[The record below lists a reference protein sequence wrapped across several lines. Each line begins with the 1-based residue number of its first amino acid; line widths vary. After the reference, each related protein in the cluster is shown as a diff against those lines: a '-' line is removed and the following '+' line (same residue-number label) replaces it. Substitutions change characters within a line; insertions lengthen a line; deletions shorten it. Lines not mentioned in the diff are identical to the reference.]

1 MCDYLESCNCIL
13 AGGETAEMPG
23 VVPESIVELSGFCIG
38 CCEKSKL
45 IDPKTVR
52 PGDVFIGYKSDS
64 FHANGWSLIRRI
76 LEENPDVVDEE
87 ELRSLLQPTRLY
99 HDVVADMRRF
109 NVIPKAYAHITGGGL
124 PENLERFLGDYG
136 ADLTIPC
143 WDNTAAQKILKH
155 VDPQDRFNTF
165 NMGIGWVAIVKP
177 EDVEAALKAGP
188 GGTVIGTLREGRGI
202 HVKVQGE

>member
-1 MCDYLESCNCIL
+1 M
-13 AGGETAEMPG
+13 
-23 VVPESIVELSGFCIG
+23 
-38 CCEKSKL
+38 
-45 IDPKTVR
+45 
-52 PGDVFIGYKSDS
+52 
-64 FHANGWSLIRRI
+64 
-76 LEENPDVVDEE
+76 VDEE

-202 HVKVQGE
+202 HVKVQGEGTISLQRIHHTYRTIFSSQSHERFS